1 MAAKKKKKRA
11 VVEHGRIPVGKK
23 PKGGHYAPPYGQ
35 VHSERTGRVTTV
47 VRKIFRPR
55 LVDYFHI
62 RVINSGDASKLE
74 SVEREP
80 GGVLFKSDAATLDEA
95 LSRAAGWIA
104 GHPMEAGI

>member
-1 MAAKKKKKRA
+1 MAAKKKKRA
-11 VVEHGRIPVGKK
+11 SVEQGRIPVGKK

-35 VHSERTGRVTTV
+35 VHLERTGRVTTV

-55 LVDYFHI
+55 LVDYFHL
-62 RVINSGDASKLE
+62 RVINTSDPAKLE
-74 SVEREP
+74 SVERE

-104 GHPMEAGI
+104 GHPTETGI